1 MLTDKQ
7 KLFCIEYCKN
17 FNATQSYVNVYK
29 TVNFNSARVQAS
41 RLLTNDN
48 ILSYIDEL
56 KKSLTSNLKLEI
68 NDILENLTKIAF
80 SDMGN
85 YVEWGNKP
93 DDGNLTIEDK
103 NYAILKDSS
112 LLDTSLVTEI
122 QSTKAGL
129 KIKLAD
135 KLKALG
141 MLLEYFNYSNVAEEK
156 EAKTFVINY
165 PMENKDGN

>member
-85 YVEWGNKP
+85 YVEWGNNP
-93 DDGNLTIEDK
+93 NDGNSTVEDK
-103 NYAILKDSS
+103 NYAILKDSN
-112 LLDTSLVTEI
+112 LVDTALVTEI

-141 MLLEYFNYSNVAEEK
+141 MLLEYFNYSNVVEEK

>member
-56 KKSLTSNLKLEI
+56 KKNLTSNLKLEI

-93 DDGNLTIEDK
+93 DDGNSTIEDK
-103 NYAILKDSS
+103 NYAILKDSN
-112 LLDTSLVTEI
+112 LVDTSLVTEI

-165 PMENKDGN
+165 PMENKNGN

>member
-85 YVEWGNKP
+85 YVEWGNKL
-93 DDGNLTIEDK
+93 DDGNSTIEDK

-112 LLDTSLVTEI
+112 LVDTALVTEI

-165 PMENKDGN
+165 PMEDKDGN